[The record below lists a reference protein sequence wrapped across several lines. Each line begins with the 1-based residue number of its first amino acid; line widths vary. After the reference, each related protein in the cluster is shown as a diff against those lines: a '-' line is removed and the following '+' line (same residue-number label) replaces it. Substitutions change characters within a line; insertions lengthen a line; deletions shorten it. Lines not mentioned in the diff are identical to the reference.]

1 MINTDTFYLLILAGA
16 GAYAI
21 KNLEKRPRYHLVEGF
36 TDDDQATQQTKN
48 TKTALDG
55 LMGKITKYYKNYND
69 DGTDQAYEI
78 DETTKEIKD
87 YNIGGTEETSNTL

>member
-16 GAYAI
+16 GAYPI
-21 KNLEKRPRYHLVEGF
+21 KNLEKTPRYHLGEGF

-55 LMGKITKYYKNYND
+55 LMGKITKYY
-69 DGTDQAYEI
+69 
-78 DETTKEIKD
+78 
-87 YNIGGTEETSNTL
+87 